1 MLRLKLQAGYLSKKH
16 IIWTETCC
24 MSCCVLHLDR
34 SVVFEA
40 CFYYIHK
47 YETHSPAV
55 ASCATA
61 VSVWLVQ
68 GLSLV
73 LSEGGM
79 RDGEEKDHP
88 MEEDSGDSEL
98 LQGYQWLLRDL
109 PRLPLFDSV
118 RATTAL
124 ALQQVGGS
132 SWREQ
137 CRACS
142 FSASAETDLSK
153 LDLAVILTGLCACRR
168 VLLMLVLVFIK
179 SWFLMKGILILGH
192 PHGDRSPDHQCL
204 PGVPLPACPSG
215 GAGTAQRPCSG
226 ERRDCV
232 GDTWHVPGRWKAWD
246 LLYHQDEFWG
256 VCHSN
261 NCMFM
266 SPVHEL
272 KGKTLVVG
280 YILSC
285 NQN

>member
-1 MLRLKLQAGYLSKKH
+1 M
-16 IIWTETCC
+16 
-24 MSCCVLHLDR
+24 
-34 SVVFEA
+34 
-40 CFYYIHK
+40 
-47 YETHSPAV
+47 

-61 VSVWLVQ
+61 VHVWLVQ

-132 SWREQ
+132 NSKWVSAR
-137 CRACS
+137 S
-142 FSASAETDLSK
+142 FSTSAETDLNK
-153 LDLAVILTGLCACRR
+153 LDLPVILACLCACRR
-168 VLLMLVLVFIK
+168 ILLMLVLVFIK
-179 SWFLMKGILILGH
+179 SWFLMNGSLILGH

-204 PGVPLPACPSG
+204 PGVPLPACPSR

-226 ERRDCV
+226 ERRNCV
-232 GDTWHVPGRWKAWD
+232 GDTWHVPGQW
-246 LLYHQDEFWG
+246 
-256 VCHSN
+256 
-261 NCMFM
+261 
-266 SPVHEL
+266 
-272 KGKTLVVG
+272 
-280 YILSC
+280 
-285 NQN
+285 